1 MKNAVRR
8 LTQEMTRVTTLELS
22 TLEMKPSIKM
32 SRSCL
37 VALSRLYSVCAV
49 CSQEREVCSRLE
61 SSVNTRDSTV
71 GSSSWL
77 DMRRLRSPTVTPTL
91 LTLQQPILWV
101 L

>member
-37 VALSRLYSVCAV
+37 VALSRL
-49 CSQEREVCSRLE
+49 
-61 SSVNTRDSTV
+61 
-71 GSSSWL
+71 
-77 DMRRLRSPTVTPTL
+77 
-91 LTLQQPILWV
+91 
-101 L
+101 

>member
-37 VALSRLYSVCAV
+37 VALSRWYSVCAV
-49 CSQEREVCSRLE
+49 CSQEREACSRLE

-71 GSSSWL
+71 GSSWL

-91 LTLQQPILWV
+91 LTLQQPILCV